1 MARFDWTPSSEYKG
15 VRYHSAQDRPRL
27 KGGRIDRLYGVRF
40 QVDGNRHEVLV
51 GWASEGM
58 TEAKA
63 NDERIRLM
71 AKAKEGKAATKQ
83 EEREEELRL
92 RREQERQ
99 RALEERK
106 NISFRQFF
114 EEVYLPDAATRL
126 KPDTCRKH
134 VEHVRN
140 WIHPVTGDTP
150 LRALALADVQRLRG
164 SMARKGRSA
173 RTQQFCLMTFQLVWN
188 AALEAGVV
196 DKPSPTKLKS
206 AKPPKVDNER
216 LRFLSDQEATHLREC
231 VRKHGQQAADMV
243 LVGLDA
249 GLRFSEIAGLTWGCV
264 DFERGALHVLDT
276 KGKRDRMVPVTSRLR
291 DLFTGMERGGQG
303 ELVFPAPRTGQIQRQ
318 VPSSFWY
325 GLRDSKLNEGV
336 TNPKMRVNF
345 HTTRHSYGSRLAQ
358 QGVDL
363 LHIQRLMGHS
373 TPALSARYSK
383 LRDEDLT
390 AAVARMESREKM
402 QGQPGKV
409 LKLREGGN

>member
-1 MARFDWTPSSEYKG
+1 LIEHAKQGGPATPK
-15 VRYHSAQDRPRL
+15 
-27 KGGRIDRLYGVRF
+27 
-40 QVDGNRHEVLV
+40 
-51 GWASEGM
+51 
-58 TEAKA
+58 
-63 NDERIRLM
+63 
-71 AKAKEGKAATKQ
+71 
-83 EEREEELRL
+83 EERALKRRERL
-92 RREQERQ
+92 EQERQ
-99 RALEERK
+99 QALEERR
-106 NISFRQFF
+106 NISFKQFF
-114 EEVYLPDAATRL
+114 EEVYLPDATTRL

-140 WIHPVTGDTP
+140 WIHPVTGNNP
-150 LRALALADVQRLRG
+150 LRELGLADVQRIRG
-164 SMARKGRSA
+164 NMARKGRSA
-173 RTQQFCLMTFQLVWN
+173 RTQQYCLMTFQLVWN
-188 AALEAGVV
+188 AALESGVV
-196 DKPSPTKLKS
+196 DRPSPTKLKS

-216 LRFLSDQEATHLREC
+216 LRFLSDKEATHLIEC
-231 VRKHGQQAADMV
+231 VQKHGPQAANMV

-264 DFERGALHVLDT
+264 DFECGGLHVLDT
-276 KGKRDRMVPVTSRLR
+276 KGKRDRTVPMTSRLR
-291 DLFTGMERGGQG
+291 DLFTGMERSGQG

-345 HTTRHSYGSRLAQ
+345 HTTRHTYGSRLAQ

-383 LRDEDLT
+383 LRDEDLA

-402 QGQPGKV
+402 KGQAGKL
-409 LKLREGGN
+409 LKLREATGGD